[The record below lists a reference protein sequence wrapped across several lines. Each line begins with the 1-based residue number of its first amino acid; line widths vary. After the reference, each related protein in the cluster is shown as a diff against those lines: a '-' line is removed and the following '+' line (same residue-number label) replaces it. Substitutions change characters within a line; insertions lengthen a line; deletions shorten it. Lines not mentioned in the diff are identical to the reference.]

1 MVHEEFFARLND
13 IGYKNWVKAG
23 CCLLKIKDGLHGY
36 VNKAMKCFHEM
47 LINNNHV
54 LQKGQRCNY
63 DCRPKGNQLYNLCKL
78 CEEWRAEILRHH
90 TNRTGV
96 VNWGNC
102 KPCLWPSHHWE
113 IAKAYMPRGLAS
125 VTGGEQCDASA
136 LLNLITFCDYFSF
149 INQCH
154 VREVIGK
161 RNELMH
167 SCEMRVS
174 AQWMDQYRRSLDQLL
189 GQLRHIPELAATGRE
204 IHKMLSV
211 DWTVSPPRVDCMDGL
226 ETDDVSQLV
235 DGPVQ
240 AGLEAGDV
248 SQLESVLL
256 RERLQELLH
265 CTQLQDPPDP
275 QGLQELQGLRDFLQ
289 SQRDL
294 GEKFQTEL
302 LSLGS
307 GEPQPHQTGTAAQPT
322 ESN

>member
-1 MVHEEFFARLND
+1 MVHEELFARLND
-13 IGYKNWVKAG
+13 IGYKNWLKAG

-63 DCRPKGNQLYNLCKL
+63 DCRPKGNQ
-78 CEEWRAEILRHH
+78 
-90 TNRTGV
+90 
-96 VNWGNC
+96 
-102 KPCLWPSHHWE
+102 
-113 IAKAYMPRGLAS
+113 AYMPRGLAS
-125 VTGGEQCDASA
+125 VTGAEQCDASA
-136 LLNLITFCDYFSF
+136 LLNLITFCDYFSL
-149 INQCH
+149 INQRH

-189 GQLRHIPELAATGRE
+189 DQLRHIPELAATGRE
-204 IHKMLSV
+204 IHEILSV